1 MADGHLTTPH
11 SAIEGNQAW
20 HLLTRTY
27 WMKVAQVG
35 SCFIQ
40 IKWVFYADNSSQA
53 QWQWSELSSGNLKN
67 KTWPGRI
74 IFTSVGQKVSSL
86 T

>member
-40 IKWVFYADNSSQA
+40 IKWVFYADNSSQT
-53 QWQWSELSSGNLKN
+53 QWQW
-67 KTWPGRI
+67 
-74 IFTSVGQKVSSL
+74 
-86 T
+86 